1 MSKEKVTL
9 YWFILY
15 LDFFSQVRSKWNGND
30 LVINAPQIQV
40 EWMLNG
46 IDFALLMYS
55 PASIVEF
62 ISYMITVKICIW
74 IVSIYDI
81 NVNDNLS

>member
-1 MSKEKVTL
+1 
-9 YWFILY
+9 
-15 LDFFSQVRSKWNGND
+15 
-30 LVINAPQIQV
+30 
-40 EWMLNG
+40 MLNG
-46 IDFALLMYS
+46 INFALLMYS

-81 NVNDNLS
+81 NVMINFPKKVL